1 MTAWVSALSY
11 SPRRLALPAAI
22 LALAL
27 LGGCARVSN
36 KAPYPHESVLTIV
49 AELKIFLNQDPYR
62 LPPGQDLNGR
72 NIYRVSMERL
82 DALQGLTGAGAYADV
97 LAFARGECLER
108 LGDWTGARRAF
119 TAAAQTSS
127 SLAQSAAARADNAG
141 KLATLTARAPASTL
155 DAYFGDLDE
164 RERRVREWLAAS
176 PPWPYDAYARQALEA
191 IQEERARM
199 LLMNRLVLEDGV
211 ARAVAAARK
220 LAEEHPQSH
229 RASDHQ
235 LLLGSVYE
243 SLARDWTGQHHPEG
257 AAPMLDAGWGSW
269 IEQARQA
276 YRKVAQTDGDPAKL
290 EGQARLRALDAYALR
305 TQSLAR

>member
-1 MTAWVSALSY
+1 MPLIAPPLTHA
-11 SPRRLALPAAI
+11 PRRLGLAAAL

-27 LGGCARVSN
+27 LGGCARVS
-36 KAPYPHESVLTIV
+36 KQAPYPHESVLTIV

-108 LGDWTGARRAF
+108 LGDWPGAQRAF
-119 TAAAQTSS
+119 AAAAQTSS
-127 SLAQSAAARADNAG
+127 SLASTAAVRAENAG
-141 KLATLTARAPASTL
+141 KLAALTSRAAAATL
-155 DAYFGDLDE
+155 DAYFSDLDE
-164 RERRVREWLAAS
+164 RERRLRDYLAAA
-176 PPWPYDAYARQALEA
+176 PPWPYDAYARRALEA

-199 LLMNRLVLEDGV
+199 LLTNRLVLEDGV
-211 ARAVAAARK
+211 SRAVAAARK
-220 LAEEHPQSH
+220 LAGEHSQSH

-243 SLARDWTGQHHPEG
+243 SLARDWTGQRSPEG
-257 AAPMLDAGWGSW
+257 AAPALDAGWGSW

-276 YRKVAQTDGDPAKL
+276 YRKVAQADGDPAKL